1 MATRMSPIPG
11 LSGYVLVPLRES
23 ADFTLYRGRKHDDS
37 SPVLAI
43 ALFEQPSPQSIRRLM
58 HEYSFAAE
66 LDPAWAA
73 KPLAITRHEGRT
85 ILLLKDPGGQP
96 LDRILER
103 DQGQPLDLSRFLST
117 AIGLARALGQVHQQG
132 LIHKD
137 IKPANVLVDDTGNA
151 WLTGFGIASKLTRER
166 QSPEPPDF
174 IAGTLAYMAPEQTGR
189 MNRSIDSRSDLYS
202 LGVTFYEMLT
212 GSLPFTASDPMEW
225 VHCHIAKQP
234 TAPSERVRT
243 VPPLV
248 SAITMKLLS
257 KTAEGRYQTAVG
269 VESDLRRCLSQ
280 WESQGW
286 IDDFTPG
293 ARDTADRLMIPEKL
307 YGRDREVDTLLTA
320 FDRIVGGGRAEL
332 VLVSGYSGIG
342 KSAVV
347 NELHKPLVP
356 PRGLFA
362 SGKSD
367 QYKRDIPHAS
377 LAQAFQSLIRRL
389 LSQSEEDLRK
399 WRDALREALGPNG
412 LLLVD
417 LVPELRHVIGE
428 QPPVPELPAQEAQRR
443 FQIVFRRFIGVFAR
457 PEHPLALFLD
467 DMQWLDVATLDLLE
481 DLLNRNEL
489 QHLLLIGAYRDNEVD
504 ATHPLVRKLEAIR
517 QAGATVQDIVLTPLS
532 RDDLGK
538 LLADSL
544 HCQLER
550 AAPLAELIHE
560 KTTGNPFFAIQFIS
574 TLADD
579 RLLTFDY
586 RARRW
591 VWDLLRIRA
600 KGFTDNVVEL
610 MVEKLKRLPPDTQK
624 ALQQFAC
631 MGNSAEFEMLRIGYE
646 GSVKDMHDHLW
657 EAVRSGLIFRAD
669 NSYGFLHDRVQEA
682 AYLLIPKELR
692 AEAHLRIGMLLAEHT
707 PAEKRE
713 EAIFEIVN
721 QLNRGSHLIT
731 FVDDRERVAELNL
744 IAGRRAKLS
753 TAYDAALKYL
763 RAGRALLAEETWERN
778 HQLIFSIEYLT
789 AECEL
794 LTVTVGL
801 AAGDPLAEVQKECEN
816 GLAFARRV
824 HFGLVIERCE
834 AQLGLILTLRG
845 LTATFGCLD
854 HEEYSELDTERRL
867 ANSPDLV
874 LAEFYYW
881 TRKLQ
886 AHFLAGDLASAV
898 DASLRAEPLLWTSAA
913 MFESAEYR
921 LYAALAH
928 AAVWD
933 HATPEQR
940 PRHFDSVLDHYRQ
953 LQVWAEVNPETFED
967 RAALVG
973 AELARIEGQV
983 LNAKELYDKAIR
995 GAHKHGF
1002 VHNQAIANEIAGRFY
1017 AERGHEKIAAT
1028 YLRAAR
1034 ACYLRWGADGK
1045 VRQLEEFYPQLKV
1058 DKSIPDS
1065 TPTIVTPIE
1074 QLDLAT
1080 VIRVSEAVSGEIV
1093 FEKLI
1098 NTLMSLAI
1106 QHAGADRGLL
1116 ILPRGEEYQ
1125 IEAEATT
1132 SGDNVNVVLKQARVT
1147 AADLPKSV
1155 FHYVLRTRES
1165 VLLHDASGQNS
1176 FSADGYICGHR
1187 SRSVLCLPIL
1197 KQTRLIGILY
1207 LENNLTTAAFT
1218 PARMVVLTLLAS
1230 QAAISIENASLYREI
1245 AEREARI
1252 RRLVDAN
1259 IIGIFVWD
1267 RDGRIIDANE
1277 AFLSIVGY
1285 GRDDLVSGRLGWRDL
1300 TPNEWRDADDRRMA
1314 ELEATGS
1321 AQPYEKEYFLKSG
1334 GRVPVLVGAAT
1345 FGGRSDQGVAFVVD
1359 LTQRKRAQE
1368 EIRESER
1375 RYSEVQMELV
1385 HANRVATM
1393 GHLSASIAHEVNQPI
1408 GATLNNASA
1417 ALHWLSKEP
1426 ADLEKARQALNR
1438 IFANSNR
1445 VSEVIGRIRALFKKA
1460 PLRKDDVDI
1469 NEAILEVIA
1478 LTRGEVVKN
1487 GISVQSHLVDGLPL
1501 VQGDR
1506 VQLQQVIMNLI
1517 INAVEALSSV
1527 SEVPRELVI
1536 TTGRGEAECVLVV
1549 VRDSGPGLSSLS
1561 LERIFDAFN
1570 TTKPGGLGMGLSI
1583 CRTIVEAH
1591 GGRLWATAAQPHG
1604 ATFQFTLP
1612 TQSNQAT

>member
-1 MATRMSPIPG
+1 MSPIPG

-23 ADFTLYRGRKHDDS
+23 SDFTLYRGRKHDDS

-43 ALFEQPSPQSIRRLM
+43 ALFEQPSPQSIGRLM

-85 ILLLKDPGGQP
+85 VLLLKDPGGQP
-96 LDRILER
+96 LDQILEC
-103 DQGQPLDLSRFLST
+103 DQGQPLDLTRFLST
-117 AIGLARALGQVHQQG
+117 AIGLARTLGQVHQRG
-132 LIHKD
+132 FIHKD
-137 IKPANVLVDDTGNA
+137 VKPANVLVDNAGNA
-151 WLTGFGIASKLTRER
+151 WLTGFGIASQLPRER
-166 QSPEPPDF
+166 QSPEPPEL

-212 GSLPFTASDPMEW
+212 GGLPFTASDPMEW

-234 TAPSERVRT
+234 PAPSERVGT
-243 VPPLV
+243 VPASI

-257 KTAEGRYQTAVG
+257 KTAEERYQTAVG

-293 ARDTADRLMIPEKL
+293 ARDVPDRLRIPEKL
-307 YGRDREVDTLLTA
+307 YGRDRELDGLLTA

-347 NELHKPLVP
+347 NELHKSLVP

-367 QYKRDIPHAS
+367 RDKRDIPYAS
-377 LAQAFQSLIRRL
+377 LAQAFQSLVRRL
-389 LSQSEEDLRK
+389 LSQNEEDLRK
-399 WRDALREALGPNG
+399 WQDALREALGPNG

-428 QPPVPELPAQEAQRR
+428 QPPVPELPPREAQKR
-443 FQIVFRRFIGVFAR
+443 FQFVFRQFIGVFAR

-467 DMQWLDVATLDLLE
+467 DMQWLDIATLDLLQ
-481 DLLNRNEL
+481 DLLTHNDLRN
-489 QHLLLIGAYRDNEVD
+489 LLLIGAYRDNEVN
-504 ATHPLVRKLEAIR
+504 AIHPLVRKLEAIR
-517 QAGATVQDIVLTPLS
+517 QAGTAVRDIVLSPLS
-532 RDDLGK
+532 RDDLGR
-538 LLADSL
+538 LLVDSL
-544 HCQLER
+544 QCKLAR
-550 AAPLAELIHE
+550 AAPLAQLVHE

-600 KGFTDNVVEL
+600 KGFTDNVAEL
-610 MVEKLKRLPPDTQK
+610 LIEKLKRLPPATQK
-624 ALQQFAC
+624 VLQQFAC
-631 MGNSAEFEMLRIGYE
+631 MGNSAEFETLRIGYQ
-646 GSVKDMHDHLW
+646 GSLESMHDHLL
-657 EAVRSGLIFRAD
+657 EAVRLGLIIRAD
-669 NSYGFLHDRVQEA
+669 NFYRFTHDRVQEA
-682 AYLLIPKELR
+682 AYSLIPKDLR
-692 AEAHLRIGMLLAEHT
+692 AEAHLRTGMLLAKHT

-731 FVDDRERVAELNL
+731 SVDDRERVAQLNL

-753 TAYDAALKYL
+753 TAYDSALKYL

-778 HQLIFSIEYLT
+778 QRLIYSIDYLT

-794 LTVTVGL
+794 LTVTVCL

-816 GLAFARRV
+816 GLTFARRV
-824 HFGLVIERCE
+824 RFGLVIERCG

-845 LTATFGCLD
+845 LTAQFGCLD
-854 HEEYSELDTERRL
+854 HEGYSEDDTERRL
-867 ANSPDLV
+867 ANSPDLL

-886 AHFLAGDLASAV
+886 AHFFAGDLATAV
-898 DASLRAEPLLWTSAA
+898 DASLHAEPLLWTSAA
-913 MFESAEYR
+913 TFESAEYR
-921 LYAALAH
+921 FYGALTH

-940 PRHFDSVLDHYRQ
+940 SWHFESIVDHHRQ
-953 LQVWAEVNPETFED
+953 LQLWAEVNPETFED
-967 RAALVG
+967 RVALVG
-973 AELARIEGQV
+973 AEIARIEGRV
-983 LNAKELYDKAIR
+983 LNAQELYDKAIR
-995 GAHKHGF
+995 EAHRYGF

-1017 AERGHEKIAAT
+1017 AERGYEEIAAT

-1034 ACYLRWGADGK
+1034 ACYLRWGANGK
-1045 VRQLEEFYPQLKV
+1045 VRQLEELHPHLKV

-1065 TPTIVTPIE
+1065 TATMVAPNE

-1080 VIRVSEAVSGEIV
+1080 VIRVSEALSGEIV

-1106 QHAGADRGLL
+1106 EHAGADRGLL
-1116 ILPRGEEYQ
+1116 ILSRGDKYQ
-1125 IEAEATT
+1125 VEAEATT
-1132 SGDNVNVVLKQARVT
+1132 SSGTVNVVLKQARVT

-1155 FHYVLRTRES
+1155 FHYVLRTKES
-1165 VLLHDASGQNS
+1165 VLLHDAFSQRS
-1176 FSADGYICGHR
+1176 FSTDVYIRDHS
-1187 SRSVLCLPIL
+1187 SRSMLCLPIL
-1197 KQTRLIGILY
+1197 KQTRLIGMLY
-1207 LENNLTTAAFT
+1207 LENNLATGAFT

-1230 QAAISIENASLYREI
+1230 QAAISIENASLYREL

-1252 RRLVDAN
+1252 RRLVDVN

-1267 RDGRIIDANE
+1267 LDGRIIDAND
-1277 AFLSIVGY
+1277 AFLRIIGY
-1285 GRDDLVSGRLGWRDL
+1285 GRDDLLSGQLRWRDL
-1300 TPNEWRDADDRRMA
+1300 TPTDWRDADDRRVA
-1314 ELEATGS
+1314 ELETTGT
-1321 AQPYEKEYFLKSG
+1321 AQPYEKEYLQKSG

-1345 FGGRSDQGVAFVVD
+1345 FGERHEQGVAFVVD
-1359 LTQRKRAQE
+1359 LTERKRAEE

-1393 GHLSASIAHEVNQPI
+1393 GQLSASIAHEVIQPI
-1408 GATLNNASA
+1408 AATITNAQA
-1417 ALHWLSKEP
+1417 ALRFLNAQRP
-1426 ADLEKARQALNR
+1426 NLEEVRQALDAAVKDGNR
-1438 IFANSNR
+1438 TID
-1445 VSEVIGRIRALFKKA
+1445 VIDGIRALNKKA
-1460 PLRKDDVDI
+1460 PPRKDDLEI
-1469 NEAILEVIA
+1469 NEAVLEVIA
-1478 LTRGEVVKN
+1478 LTRAEVLKN
-1487 GISVQSHLVDGLPL
+1487 GISVRTQLAESLPL
-1501 VQGDR
+1501 IRADR
-1506 VQLQQVIMNLI
+1506 VQLQQVILNLI
-1517 INAVEALSSV
+1517 VNGIEAMSGV
-1527 SEVPRELVI
+1527 GEGTRELLI
-1536 TTGRGEAECVLVV
+1536 STRKAEPNGVLVG
-1549 VRDSGPGLSSLS
+1549 VRDSGPGLAPAA
-1561 LERIFDAFN
+1561 LERVFDAFY
-1570 TTKPGGLGMGLSI
+1570 TTKSGGLGMGLSI
-1583 CRTIVEAH
+1583 CRSIIEAH
-1591 GGRLWATAAQPHG
+1591 GGRLWASANVPHG
-1604 ATFQFTLP
+1604 ATFEFTVSAQP
-1612 TQSNQAT
+1612 DITS

>member
-1 MATRMSPIPG
+1 MSPIPR
-11 LSGYVLVPLRES
+11 LSGYVLAPLRES
-23 ADFTLYRGRKHDDS
+23 VDFTLYRGRKHDAP

-58 HEYSFAAE
+58 HEYSLGAE

-73 KPLAITRHEGRT
+73 KPLAIARHEGRM

-103 DQGQPLDLSRFLST
+103 DQGQPLDLTRFLRT
-117 AIGLARALGQVHQQG
+117 AIGLARTLGQVHQQG
-132 LIHKD
+132 FIHKD

-166 QSPEPPDF
+166 QSPEPPEF

-189 MNRSIDSRSDLYS
+189 MNRSVDSRSDLYS

-234 TAPSERVRT
+234 AAPSERVGT
-243 VPPLV
+243 VPASV

-257 KTAEGRYQTAVG
+257 KTAEERYQTAAG

-293 ARDTADRLMIPEKL
+293 AHDTPDRLMIPEKL
-307 YGRDREVDTLLTA
+307 YGRDREVDALLTA
-320 FDRIVGGGRAEL
+320 FDRIVGGGRVEL

-377 LAQAFQSLIRRL
+377 LAQAFQSLVRRL
-389 LSQSEEDLRK
+389 LSQNEEDLRK
-399 WRDALREALGPNG
+399 WQDALREALGPNG

-428 QPPVPELPAQEAQRR
+428 QPPVPELPPQEAQRR

-481 DLLNRNEL
+481 DLLTRNDL
-489 QHLLLIGAYRDNEVD
+489 QHLLLIGAYRDNEVN

-517 QAGATVQDIVLTPLS
+517 QAGAAVQDIVLTPLS

-538 LLADSL
+538 LIVDSL

-550 AAPLAELIHE
+550 GAPLADLIHE
-560 KTTGNPFFAIQFIS
+560 KTSGNPFFAIQFIS

-579 RLLTFDY
+579 RLLKFDY
-586 RARRW
+586 RERRW
-591 VWDLLRIRA
+591 VWDLLRIRD

-610 MVEKLKRLPPDTQK
+610 MVEKLKRLPPETQK
-624 ALQQFAC
+624 VLQQFAC
-631 MGNSAEFEMLRIGYE
+631 MGNSAEFEMLRIGYQN
-646 GSVKDMHDHLW
+646 SVEHIHDHLW

-669 NSYGFLHDRVQEA
+669 NSYRFLHDRVQEA
-682 AYLLIPKELR
+682 AYSLIPKELR

-731 FVDDRERVAELNL
+731 LVEDRERVAELNL

-753 TAYDAALKYL
+753 TAYDSALKYL
-763 RAGRALLAEETWERN
+763 RAGRALLEEETWKRN

-794 LTVTVGL
+794 LTVTVCL

-816 GLAFARRV
+816 GLASARRAR
-824 HFGLVIERCE
+824 FGLAIERCE

-854 HEEYSELDTERRL
+854 HEGYSEIDTERRL
-867 ANSPDLV
+867 AKSPDLV

-886 AHFLAGDLASAV
+886 AHFFAGNLASAV
-898 DASLRAEPLLWTSAA
+898 DASLHAEPLLWTSAA

-921 LYAALAH
+921 LYGALAH
-928 AAVWD
+928 AAVCD
-933 HATPEQR
+933 HATPEER
-940 PRHFDSVLDHYRQ
+940 PRHFDSVLDHYRE
-953 LQVWAEVNPETFED
+953 LQMWTEANPETFED
-967 RAALVG
+967 RATLVG
-973 AELARIEGQV
+973 AEIARLEGQV
-983 LNAKELYDKAIR
+983 QNAQELYDKAIHE
-995 GAHKHGF
+995 AHKHGF

-1017 AERGHEKIAAT
+1017 AERGYEKIAAT

-1045 VRQLEEFYPQLKV
+1045 VRQLEELYPHLNV

-1065 TPTIVTPIE
+1065 AATIVTPIE
-1074 QLDLAT
+1074 QLDLTT
-1080 VIRVSEAVSGEIV
+1080 VLRVSEAVSGEIV

-1098 NTLMSLAI
+1098 NTLMSSAI
-1106 QHAGADRGLL
+1106 EHAGADRGLL
-1116 ILPRGEEYQ
+1116 ILSRDDKYQ

-1147 AADLPKSV
+1147 AADLPESV
-1155 FHYVLRTRES
+1155 FHYVLRAKES
-1165 VLLHDASGQNS
+1165 VLLHDASSQSS
-1176 FSADGYICGHR
+1176 FSADAYIRDHR

-1197 KQTRLIGILY
+1197 KQTRLIGMLY
-1207 LENNLTTAAFT
+1207 LENNFATDVFT

-1230 QAAISIENASLYREI
+1230 QAAISIENASLYREL

-1267 RDGRIIDANE
+1267 RDDRIIDANE
-1277 AFLSIVGY
+1277 AFLRIVGY
-1285 GRDDLVSGRLGWRDL
+1285 DRDDLVSGRLRWRDL
-1300 TPNEWRDADDRRMA
+1300 TPTEWRDADDRRVA
-1314 ELEATGS
+1314 ELEATGTV
-1321 AQPYEKEYFLKSG
+1321 QPYEKEYFLKNGS
-1334 GRVPVLVGAAT
+1334 RVPVLVGAAT
-1345 FGGRSDQGVAFVVD
+1345 FGGRHDQGVAFVVD
-1359 LTQRKRAQE
+1359 LTQRKRAEE

-1393 GHLSASIAHEVNQPI
+1393 GQLSASIAHEVNQPI

-1438 IFANSNR
+1438 IFANGNR
-1445 VSEVIGRIRALFKKA
+1445 VSEVVGRMRALFKKA
-1460 PLRKDDVDI
+1460 PLRKEEVDI
-1469 NEAILEVIA
+1469 NGAILEVIA
-1478 LTRGEVVKN
+1478 LTRGEVEKN
-1487 GISVQSHLVDGLPL
+1487 GIVVQSHLVDGLPL
-1501 VQGDR
+1501 IQGDR
-1506 VQLQQVIMNLI
+1506 VQVQQVIMNLI
-1517 INAVEALSSV
+1517 INAIEALSSIC
-1527 SEVPRELVI
+1527 EGARELVI
-1536 TTGRGEAECVLVV
+1536 TTDKSEPDSVLVE
-1549 VRDSGPGLSSLS
+1549 VRDSGPGLSSAD
-1561 LERIFDAFN
+1561 LERVFDAFN

-1583 CRTIVEAH
+1583 CRTIIEAH
-1591 GGRLWATAAQPHG
+1591 GGRLWATAAEPRG
-1604 ATFQFTLP
+1604 ATFRFTLP
-1612 TQSNQAT
+1612 TQSNRAA

>member
-1 MATRMSPIPG
+1 MATRMSPIRE

-23 ADFTLYRGRKHDDS
+23 ADFTLYRGRKHDDP

-43 ALFEQPSPQSIRRLM
+43 ALFEQPSPQSIRQLM

-73 KPLAITRHEGRT
+73 KPLAITRYEGRT

-103 DQGQPLDLSRFLST
+103 DQGQPLDLARFLST
-117 AIGLARALGQVHQQG
+117 AIGLARTLGQVHQQG
-132 LIHKD
+132 FIHRD
-137 IKPANVLVDDTGNA
+137 IKPANVLVDDNGNA
-151 WLTGFGIASKLTRER
+151 WLTGFGIASQLPRER
-166 QSPEPPDF
+166 QSPEPPEF

-189 MNRSIDSRSDLYS
+189 MNRSMDSRSDLYS

-212 GSLPFTASDPMEW
+212 GSLPFTASDPLEW

-234 TAPSERVRT
+234 AAPSERVGA
-243 VPPLV
+243 VPASV

-257 KTAEGRYQTAVG
+257 KTVEERYQTAVG
-269 VESDLRRCLSQ
+269 VESDLRRCLSE

-286 IDDFTPG
+286 IDNFAPG
-293 ARDTADRLMIPEKL
+293 ARDTPDRLMIPEKL
-307 YGRDREVDTLLTA
+307 YGRGREIDTLLTA
-320 FDRIVGGGRAEL
+320 FDRIVRGGRAEL

-417 LVPELRHVIGE
+417 LVPELRHIIGE
-428 QPPVPELPAQEAQRR
+428 QPPVPELPPQEAQRR
-443 FQIVFRRFIGVFAR
+443 FQIVIRRFIGVFAR
-457 PEHPLALFLD
+457 PEHPLVLFLD

-481 DLLNRNEL
+481 DLLTRNGL
-489 QHLLLIGAYRDNEVD
+489 QHLLLIGAYRDNEVN
-504 ATHPLVRKLEAIR
+504 ASHPLVRKLEAIR
-517 QAGATVQDIVLTPLS
+517 QAGAAVQDLVLTPLS
-532 RDDLGK
+532 RDDLGN
-538 LLADSL
+538 LLVDSL

-550 AAPLAELIHE
+550 AAPLADLIHE

-610 MVEKLKRLPPDTQK
+610 MVEKLKRLPAETRK
-624 ALQQFAC
+624 VLQQFAC
-631 MGNSAEFEMLRIGYE
+631 MGNSAEFEMLWMGYQ
-646 GSVKDMHDHLW
+646 GSVEDMHNHLW

-682 AYLLIPKELR
+682 AYSLIPKELR
-692 AEAHLRIGMLLAEHT
+692 AETHLRIGMLLAEHT
-707 PAEKRE
+707 PVEKRE

-731 FVDDRERVAELNL
+731 AVDDRERVAKLNL

-753 TAYDAALKYL
+753 TAYDSALKYL
-763 RAGRALLAEETWERN
+763 RAGRALLAEETCERN

-794 LTVTVGL
+794 LTVTVCL

-824 HFGLVIERCE
+824 RSGLVIERCG

-854 HEEYSELDTERRL
+854 HEGYSEFDTERRL

-886 AHFLAGDLASAV
+886 AHFFAGDLASAV

-913 MFESAEYR
+913 MFESAVYR
-921 LYAALAH
+921 LYGALAH

-933 HATPEQR
+933 HAKPEQR
-940 PRHFDSVLDHYRQ
+940 PTHFEHVLDHHRQ
-953 LQVWAEVNPETFED
+953 LQLWAEVNPETFED
-967 RAALVG
+967 SAALVG
-973 AELARIEGQV
+973 AEIARIEGRL
-983 LNAKELYDKAIR
+983 LNAQELYDKAIR
-995 GAHKHGF
+995 EAHKHGF

-1017 AERGHEKIAAT
+1017 AERSHEKIAAT

-1045 VRQLEEFYPQLKV
+1045 VRQLEELYPHLKV
-1058 DKSIPDS
+1058 DKSIPNS
-1065 TPTIVTPIE
+1065 TATTVTRIE

-1098 NTLMSLAI
+1098 DTLMSLAI
-1106 QHAGADRGLL
+1106 EHAGADRGLL
-1116 ILPRGEEYQ
+1116 ILPRGDNYQ
-1125 IEAEATT
+1125 IEAEATA
-1132 SGDNVNVVLKQARVT
+1132 SSDSVNVVLKQARVT
-1147 AADLPKSV
+1147 AADLPRSV
-1155 FHYVLRTRES
+1155 FHYVLRTKTS
-1165 VLLHDASGQNS
+1165 VLLHDASSQNS
-1176 FSADGYICGHR
+1176 FSTDGYIRDHR

-1197 KQTRLIGILY
+1197 KQSRLIGMLY
-1207 LENNLTTAAFT
+1207 LENSLTTAAFT
-1218 PARMVVLTLLAS
+1218 PARMVMLTLLAS
-1230 QAAISIENASLYREI
+1230 QAAISIENASLYREL
-1245 AEREARI
+1245 AERQARI

-1267 RDGRIIDANE
+1267 IDSRIIDANE
-1277 AFLSIVGY
+1277 TFLRIIGY
-1285 GRDDLVSGRLGWRDL
+1285 GRDDLVSGRLRWRDL
-1300 TPNEWRDADDRRMA
+1300 TPIEWRDADDRRMA
-1314 ELEATGS
+1314 ELEATGT
-1321 AQPYEKEYFLKSG
+1321 AQPYEKEYS
-1334 GRVPVLVGAAT
+1334 
-1345 FGGRSDQGVAFVVD
+1345 
-1359 LTQRKRAQE
+1359 
-1368 EIRESER
+1368 
-1375 RYSEVQMELV
+1375 
-1385 HANRVATM
+1385 
-1393 GHLSASIAHEVNQPI
+1393 
-1408 GATLNNASA
+1408 TL
-1417 ALHWLSKEP
+1417 
-1426 ADLEKARQALNR
+1426 R
-1438 IFANSNR
+1438 
-1445 VSEVIGRIRALFKKA
+1445 
-1460 PLRKDDVDI
+1460 
-1469 NEAILEVIA
+1469 
-1478 LTRGEVVKN
+1478 
-1487 GISVQSHLVDGLPL
+1487 
-1501 VQGDR
+1501 
-1506 VQLQQVIMNLI
+1506 
-1517 INAVEALSSV
+1517 
-1527 SEVPRELVI
+1527 
-1536 TTGRGEAECVLVV
+1536 
-1549 VRDSGPGLSSLS
+1549 
-1561 LERIFDAFN
+1561 
-1570 TTKPGGLGMGLSI
+1570 
-1583 CRTIVEAH
+1583 
-1591 GGRLWATAAQPHG
+1591 
-1604 ATFQFTLP
+1604 
-1612 TQSNQAT
+1612 